1 MGCGS
6 TKVATSTTRTTIS
19 YDARMAVPDVQRTWP
34 NIKRIENLGPKT
46 FAQ

>member
-6 TKVATSTTRTTIS
+6 IKTVSIPTNETSEDFRTVI
-19 YDARMAVPDVQRTWP
+19 RRVQRTWP
-34 NIKRIENLGPKT
+34 MVKKIDNLGPKT